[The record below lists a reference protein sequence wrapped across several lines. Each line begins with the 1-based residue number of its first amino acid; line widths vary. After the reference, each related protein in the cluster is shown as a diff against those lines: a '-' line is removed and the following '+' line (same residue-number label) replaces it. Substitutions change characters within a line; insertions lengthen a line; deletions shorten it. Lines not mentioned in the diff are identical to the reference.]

1 MHIKRAG
8 GFLADAGR
16 QSSVLIRDQYIEQRG
31 SCIAL
36 LLLLTCATGL
46 TSSIFYFLADQ
57 LQRPSPWFCTSM
69 NLSWLSDVA
78 GAPGQMSMPPPMS
91 SGAAAMPG
99 GMPPGSTMPS
109 APALPPAMRPQ
120 PPRPLYA
127 QRAAPSLAAI
137 QREQQ
142 EHMLRQQAMMQQ
154 QRPAGPPLGPHMPR
168 RGPIGPMPGPRFPQ
182 RPHMGHMPGELPV
195 LSVCLQQACVSL
207 FGCQLFVCVLSAAAI
222 RSKALAMYVS
232 KCWKS
237 LIAVYCLAEPAAL
250 TVSTC
255 AELQRLFEHC
265 QHLTFSMTLQVFPLK
280 WVAVGPMEGGVTTS
294 PLTPISRSGTD

>member
-1 MHIKRAG
+1 M
-8 GFLADAGR
+8 
-16 QSSVLIRDQYIEQRG
+16 
-31 SCIAL
+31 
-36 LLLLTCATGL
+36 T
-46 TSSIFYFLADQ
+46 
-57 LQRPSPWFCTSM
+57 
-69 NLSWLSDVA
+69 LSWLYDVA
-78 GAPGQMSMPPPMS
+78 GAAGQMSMPPPMS

-182 RPHMGHMPGELPV
+182 RPHMGHMPGGPPV
-195 LSVCLQQACVSL
+195 LLSLCVCSKHVSVCLAASC
-207 FGCQLFVCVLSAAAI
+207 LSAHYLMQQ
-222 RSKALAMYVS
+222 SETQLWPCM
-232 KCWKS
+232 
-237 LIAVYCLAEPAAL
+237 
-250 TVSTC
+250 
-255 AELQRLFEHC
+255 
-265 QHLTFSMTLQVFPLK
+265 
-280 WVAVGPMEGGVTTS
+280 
-294 PLTPISRSGTD
+294 